1 MTADLTQLKEVIIAN
16 LREVY
21 DPEIPINVYD
31 LGLIYEINLKDEKH
45 VHILMTLTSPTCPT
59 AEFIQTMIEDAV
71 KQSSDFEEVDV
82 ELTFEPQW
90 TPDRVSIEARE
101 ELGLE
106 LPTEDLTSQSGFIP
120 NETKSHEEKICFNCA
135 ISHKERPLLKAYFKG
150 EEVYICTKCSS
161 KF

>member
-1 MTADLTQLKEVIIAN
+1 MTNLEDLKKVIIEN

-45 VHILMTLTSPTCPT
+45 VHILMSLTSPTCPT

-71 KQSSDFEEVDV
+71 RESADFDEVDV
-82 ELTFEPQW
+82 ELTFEPMW
-90 TPDRVSIEARE
+90 TPDRVSVEARE

-106 LPTEDLTSQSGFIP
+106 LPTEDLAAQSGFIP
-120 NETKSHEEKICFNCA
+120 NETKSVEEHICFNCA
-135 ISHKERPLLKAYFKG
+135 VSEKERPLLKARFKG
-150 EEVYICTKCSS
+150 EEVLICTHCLS